1 MEWDREEG
9 IVNRAFTTQLVT
21 MEPID
26 LMERSSGNRETQM
39 MLEDL
44 PLEDVDAIRRSIK
57 MDAFDKVLPEDY
69 ERIRDYL
76 GLVRPNTGDEL
87 VAKCRGLLGRNL
99 SILYQ
104 IVGLDPNNT
113 EEWTTRMQNHER
125 LGNTDVRTQQ
135 ITERIRILAESI
147 LDNKRYAGQESK
159 RRLCR
164 EVSIAIITE
173 MVRSLAAAEP
183 DQRDEWIYQR
193 EKGDRRAQ
201 QLQVSYQY
209 NSLLD
214 TAEALDILDR
224 MEGEEKTAWE
234 NLVQETE
241 RAASWIR
248 RTQEQEEEGPLPVTK
263 QLMASQL
270 IEGSEWLQRR
280 AIEGKTKPRDLT
292 EITVLREHQI
302 TVQTTTE
309 RYGRI
314 LWKNGGYI
322 PEALRDLAKAIKVT
336 NRQMIETIKRA
347 RRKACQSKLQGRG
360 QMLPP
365 CCDAKGR
372 TRSARYQAERM
383 PDEEQTQNVGTS
395 DSPATGQED
404 DVQEQTEEQ
413 DVIKRI
419 KQTKRI
425 K

>member
-1 MEWDREEG
+1 M
-9 IVNRAFTTQLVT
+9 
-21 MEPID
+21 
-26 LMERSSGNRETQM
+26 
-39 MLEDL
+39 
-44 PLEDVDAIRRSIK
+44 
-57 MDAFDKVLPEDY
+57 
-69 ERIRDYL
+69 
-76 GLVRPNTGDEL
+76 
-87 VAKCRGLLGRNL
+87 
-99 SILYQ
+99 
-104 IVGLDPNNT
+104 
-113 EEWTTRMQNHER
+113 RMQNHER
-125 LGNTDVRTQQ
+125 LRNADVRAQQ

-159 RRLCR
+159 RCLCR
-164 EVSIAIITE
+164 EVSIAIFTE
-173 MVRSLAAAEP
+173 MVRSLAATKP
-183 DQRDEWIYQR
+183 DQRDEWMYQG
-193 EKGDRRAQ
+193 EKEDQRAQ
-201 QLQVSYQY
+201 RLQVSYQY

-234 NLVQETE
+234 DLMQETE
-241 RAASWIR
+241 CAASWIR
-248 RTQEQEEEGPLPVTK
+248 RTQEQEEEGPLLVTK

-270 IEGSEWLQRR
+270 IEESEWLQRR
-280 AIEGKTKPRDLT
+280 AIEGKMKSRDLT